1 MAAPA
6 VGTKI
11 QFWNSDLDTAKWE
24 EMSEISDISGPD
36 FSKDEIE
43 VTALDTKGGFKSY
56 IGGLKDAGNMTL
68 EMNFDQKT
76 FATMFDIFLKDGDA
90 GVYWFAVILN
100 DNATDND
107 KSAFWFQASVNQ
119 TPIRVS
125 AGDRATATVTLRISG
140 EPKFGLAGG
149 SGRKVNGRDFIVLPA
164 DPTSG

>member
-11 QFWNSDLDTAKWE
+11 QFWDSDASKPAWTEL
-24 EMSEISDISGPD
+24 SEISDISGPD

-76 FATMFDIFLKDGDA
+76 FATMFNIFLKDGDA

-100 DNATDND
+100 DNVMDNN

-140 EPKFGLAGG
+140 EPKFGWNGG
-149 SGRKVNGRDFIVLPA
+149 VARNIGTVEYPVLPT
-164 DPTSG
+164 DPTTG